1 MSDSSTK
8 RYFATTRP
16 HLLAHR
22 GLSQHRIDVDE
33 NSIAAIEEAIKHG
46 ATHIESDVHA
56 TKDGIAV
63 LFHDDDL
70 ERVAGLPLKISD
82 LTFAELSDVRLAHGS
97 KVPSLRQ
104 VLESFPELRLNLDIK
119 AQAGCEAT
127 AKVINQLQAHDRVL
141 VSSFSRA
148 RKLATLRLLT
158 KPVATSASSSEVFG
172 LWLAHKLFGIGFSA
186 IAKGFDAIQIP
197 RAFGP
202 LRLDTPSFIARAR
215 SCSLEVHFWTVNDV
229 AQAKDLLTLG
239 ATGIVSDRVDL
250 FRV

>member
-8 RYFATTRP
+8 SYFATTRP

-46 ATHIESDVHA
+46 ATHVESDVHA

-82 LTFAELSDVRLAHGS
+82 LTFAELSDIPLAHGS
-97 KVPSLRQ
+97 RVPSLSQ
-104 VLESFPELRLNLDIK
+104 VLECFPQLRLNLDIK
-119 AQAGCEAT
+119 AEAGCEAT

-148 RKLATLRLLT
+148 RRLATSRLLT
-158 KPVATSASSSEVFG
+158 KPAATSASSSEVFG
-172 LWLAHKLFGIGFSA
+172 LWLTNLLFGFGFRRISR
-186 IAKGFDAIQIP
+186 GFDAIQIP
-197 RAFGP
+197 RSFGP
-202 LRLDTPSFIARAR
+202 VRLDTPGFIARAR
-215 SCSLEVHFWTVNDV
+215 SCDLEVHFWTVNDV
-229 AQAKDLLTLG
+229 AQAKALLALG

-250 FRV
+250 LRI